1 MLFLI
6 TDTTLLSQLR
16 SLEVVVPR
24 NLLVS
29 LLYVLAFGD
38 EQFQR
43 VSLLAE
49 VNHHLFSP
57 ETFPRESFETS
68 LPQAIYI
75 EKTNTQNK
83 TKKNQNKHPQ
93 WSKSA
98 SV

>member
-1 MLFLI
+1 MENVSPPPSPPGTTGPGSPSAAQVFQLASMLFLI

-29 LLYVLAFGD
+29 LLYVLAFDD

-49 VNHHLFSP
+49 VNHHFFSL
-57 ETFPRESFETS
+57 ETFERKF
-68 LPQAIYI
+68 
-75 EKTNTQNK
+75 
-83 TKKNQNKHPQ
+83 
-93 WSKSA
+93 
-98 SV
+98 